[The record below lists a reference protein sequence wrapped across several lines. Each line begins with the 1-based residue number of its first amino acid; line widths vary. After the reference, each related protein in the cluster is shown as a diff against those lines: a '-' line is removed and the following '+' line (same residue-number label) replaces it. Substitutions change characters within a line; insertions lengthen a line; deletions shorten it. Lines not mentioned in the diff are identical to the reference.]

1 MGSVL
6 PDVREGVM
14 ERLWIEIEYW
24 ITKQE
29 NVPKI
34 TIHTNIKQHLVSGL
48 LMDWVQDQ
56 MGRGVDESKA
66 EDKEVYNIRI
76 QIDLSDD
83 TFYTKSDTGNKGLTC
98 GIVADVAR
106 RFDEHG
112 LPGGE
117 VVFA

>member
-1 MGSVL
+1 
-6 PDVREGVM
+6 M

-34 TIHTNIKQHLVSGL
+34 TISTNVKQHLVGNL
-48 LMDWVQDQ
+48 LMDWVQNQ
-56 MGRGVDESKA
+56 MGLGTDDSKA
-66 EDKEVYNIRI
+66 EDREVYKIRI

-83 TFYTKSDTGNKGLTC
+83 TFYTKSDAGNKGLTC

-106 RFDEHG
+106 RCDEKG
-112 LPGGE
+112 CWGSE
-117 VVFA
+117 VAFV